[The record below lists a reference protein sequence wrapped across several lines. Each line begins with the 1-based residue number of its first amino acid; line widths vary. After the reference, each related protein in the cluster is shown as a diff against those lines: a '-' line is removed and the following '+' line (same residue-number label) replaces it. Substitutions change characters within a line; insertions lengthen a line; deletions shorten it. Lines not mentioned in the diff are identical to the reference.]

1 MDREYGVRKNSRE
14 RHRYLFKRSRNIT
27 KTTEKIIICGIICL
41 GGIFMYNEDKES
53 RRNKSKENDGLLSKF
68 FRKRTKRLLTDLDK
82 LFRKIMWIEI
92 AISVVLILTG
102 VVFLIWP
109 SISVQVLSIL
119 FGIVILAS
127 GIMNIYGYMKRKS
140 FPIFKFH
147 LVYGILR
154 VILGILTIINPF
166 TFNQVVTIFI
176 GVWMLYL
183 AVVKIDLSLRL
194 KTIGESSW
202 SLLLVSAILE
212 IFMSILIFI
221 NPFSNLVITQVAGA
235 YFILSGILNCTD
247 AVLTKNRAID
257 FMDNF

>member
-1 MDREYGVRKNSRE
+1 MR
-14 RHRYLFKRSRNIT
+14 
-27 KTTEKIIICGIICL
+27 
-41 GGIFMYNEDKES
+41 GGISMYNEDKES
-53 RRNKSKENDGLLSKF
+53 RKNKSTENDGLLSKF

-92 AISVVLILTG
+92 AISVVLILIG

-109 SISVQVLSIL
+109 GISVQVLSIL

-127 GIMNIYGYMKRKS
+127 GIMNIYGYIKRKN

-147 LVYGILR
+147 LVYGILC

-166 TFNQVVTIFI
+166 TFSQVVTIFI

-183 AVVKIDLSLRL
+183 SVVKIDLSLRL
-194 KTIGESSW
+194 KTINESSW

-221 NPFSNLVITQVAGA
+221 NPFSNLVITQVAGI

>member
-1 MDREYGVRKNSRE
+1 
-14 RHRYLFKRSRNIT
+14 
-27 KTTEKIIICGIICL
+27 
-41 GGIFMYNEDKES
+41 MYNEGKE
-53 RRNKSKENDGLLSKF
+53 RKKNKSENEEGLFSKF
-68 FRKRTKRLLTDLDK
+68 FRKRTRRLLTDLDR

-92 AISVVLILTG
+92 AISIVLILIG
-102 VVFLIWP
+102 VIFLIWP
-109 SISVQVLSIL
+109 GISVQVLNIL
-119 FGIVILAS
+119 FGIIILAS
-127 GIMNIYGYMKRKS
+127 GIMNIYGYMKRKN

-147 LVYGILR
+147 LVYGILS

-166 TFNQVVTIFI
+166 TFSQVVTVFI

-183 AVVKIDLSLRL
+183 AIVKIDLSLRL
-194 KTIGESSW
+194 KTINESSW

-221 NPFSNLVITQVAGA
+221 NPFSNLVVTQVAGA

-247 AVLTKNRAID
+247 EIKTKNRAID

>member
-1 MDREYGVRKNSRE
+1 MVREYGVRKNSRE

-147 LVYGILR
+147 LVYGILS

-166 TFNQVVTIFI
+166 TFSQVVTIFI

>member
-1 MDREYGVRKNSRE
+1 
-14 RHRYLFKRSRNIT
+14 
-27 KTTEKIIICGIICL
+27 
-41 GGIFMYNEDKES
+41 MYNEGKE
-53 RRNKSKENDGLLSKF
+53 RKRNKSENEEGLFSKF
-68 FRKRTKRLLTDLDK
+68 FRKRTRRLLTDLYR

-92 AISVVLILTG
+92 AISIVLILIG
-102 VVFLIWP
+102 VIFLIWP
-109 SISVQVLSIL
+109 GISVQILSIL
-119 FGIVILAS
+119 FGIIILAS
-127 GIMNIYGYMKRKS
+127 GIMNIYGYMKRKN

-147 LVYGILR
+147 LVYGILS

-166 TFNQVVTIFI
+166 TFSQVVTVFI

-183 AVVKIDLSLRL
+183 AIVKIDLSLRL
-194 KTIGESSW
+194 KTINESSW

-221 NPFSNLVITQVAGA
+221 NPFSNLVVTQVAGA

>member
-1 MDREYGVRKNSRE
+1 
-14 RHRYLFKRSRNIT
+14 
-27 KTTEKIIICGIICL
+27 
-41 GGIFMYNEDKES
+41 MYNEDKE
-53 RRNKSKENDGLLSKF
+53 RKRNKSENEEGLFSKF
-68 FRKRTKRLLTDLDK
+68 FRKRTRRLLTDLDR

-92 AISVVLILTG
+92 AISVVLILIG
-102 VVFLIWP
+102 VIFLIWP
-109 SISVQVLSIL
+109 GISVQVLSIL
-119 FGIVILAS
+119 FGIIILAS
-127 GIMNIYGYMKRKS
+127 GIMNIYGYMKRKN

-147 LVYGILR
+147 LVYGILS

-166 TFNQVVTIFI
+166 TFSQVVTVFI

-183 AVVKIDLSLRL
+183 AIVKIDLSLRL
-194 KTIGESSW
+194 KTINESSW

-221 NPFSNLVITQVAGA
+221 NPFSNLVVTQVAGA

>member
-1 MDREYGVRKNSRE
+1 
-14 RHRYLFKRSRNIT
+14 
-27 KTTEKIIICGIICL
+27 
-41 GGIFMYNEDKES
+41 MYNEGKE
-53 RRNKSKENDGLLSKF
+53 RKRNKSENEEGLFSKF
-68 FRKRTKRLLTDLDK
+68 FRKRTRRLLTDLDR

-92 AISVVLILTG
+92 AISIVLILIG
-102 VVFLIWP
+102 VIFLIWP
-109 SISVQVLSIL
+109 GISVQVLNIL
-119 FGIVILAS
+119 FGIIILAS
-127 GIMNIYGYMKRKS
+127 GIMNIYGYMKRNN

-147 LVYGILR
+147 LVYGILS

-166 TFNQVVTIFI
+166 TFSQVVTVFI

-183 AVVKIDLSLRL
+183 AIVKIDLSLRL
-194 KTIGESSW
+194 KTINESSW

-221 NPFSNLVITQVAGA
+221 NPFSNLVVTQVAGA

>member
-1 MDREYGVRKNSRE
+1 
-14 RHRYLFKRSRNIT
+14 
-27 KTTEKIIICGIICL
+27 
-41 GGIFMYNEDKES
+41 MYNEGKE
-53 RRNKSKENDGLLSKF
+53 RKKNKSENEEGLFSKF
-68 FRKRTKRLLTDLDK
+68 FRKRTRRLLTDLDR

-92 AISVVLILTG
+92 AISIVLILIG
-102 VVFLIWP
+102 VIFLIWP
-109 SISVQVLSIL
+109 GISVQILSIL
-119 FGIVILAS
+119 FRIIILSS
-127 GIMNIYGYMKRKS
+127 GIMNIYGYIKRKN

-147 LVYGILR
+147 LVYGILS

-166 TFNQVVTIFI
+166 TFSQVVTVFI

-183 AVVKIDLSLRL
+183 AIVKIDLSLRL
-194 KTIGESSW
+194 KTINESSW

-221 NPFSNLVITQVAGA
+221 NPFSNLVVTQVAGA

>member
-1 MDREYGVRKNSRE
+1 
-14 RHRYLFKRSRNIT
+14 
-27 KTTEKIIICGIICL
+27 
-41 GGIFMYNEDKES
+41 MYNEDKES

-92 AISVVLILTG
+92 AISTVLVLIG

-119 FGIVILAS
+119 FGIIILAS
-127 GIMNIYGYMKRKS
+127 GIMNIYGYIKRKD

-147 LVYGILR
+147 LVYGIIS

-166 TFNQVVTIFI
+166 TFSQVVTIFI
-176 GVWMLYL
+176 GAWMLYL
-183 AVVKIDLSLRL
+183 SIVKIDLSLRL
-194 KTIGESSW
+194 KTINESSW

-221 NPFSNLVITQVAGA
+221 NPFSNLVVTQVAGA